1 MFLFLF
7 LIFFFRMNYR
17 EKNKLGYAVKA
28 NMAGERLF
36 WFSEKIEQQDEPIA
50 PELFDELI
58 EE

>member
-1 MFLFLF
+1 
-7 LIFFFRMNYR
+7 MNYR

-36 WFSEKIEQQDEPIA
+36 WFSEKIKEHDEPIA